1 MGLFSFI
8 GDALFGGSKKTTSS
22 TTSGTTNVQP
32 YAPTIPYLNDYLGQT
47 ANLYGA
53 NGAPQFS
60 PMEQQGYDALENLVG
75 SGSGSTGAAIAANN
89 KTLNGDYLS
98 PDTNPYL
105 KDIATRVAGIAGA
118 TNNATFGGKGR
129 TGSGLAGYYAGQGV
143 GDSLTNLYGQNY
155 ANERSNM
162 MTAAGQAPALDAS
175 QYLGPQALISAGQ
188 NISARPYD
196 INQQYGGILSQ
207 IAGLGQ
213 QGQTTGEQQNYRQ
226 SAGLIPTIANSFT
239 NKLFG

>member
-8 GDALFGGSKKTTSS
+8 GDLLGGGKKKTTSS
-22 TTSGTTNVQP
+22 DTSSTVQP
-32 YAPTIPYLNDYLGQT
+32 YAPTIPYINSYLGDT
-47 ANLYGA
+47 ANLYGP

-60 PMEQQGYDALENLVG
+60 PLEQQGYNALIDNVN
-75 SGSGSTGAAIAANN
+75 SGAGNVQPAIDANN

-118 TNNATFGGKGR
+118 TNNTTFGGKGR

-143 GDSLTNLYGQNY
+143 GDSLTNLYGQEY
-155 ANERSNM
+155 DNERTRMGQAVSAAPQL
-162 MTAAGQAPALDAS
+162 AAGSFLA
-175 QYLGPQALISAGQ
+175 PQALISAGQ
-188 NISARPYD
+188 NVSARPYD
-196 INQQYGGILSQ
+196 INQQYGGILSS

-213 QGQTTGEQQNYRQ
+213 QSTGTQQNYRQ
-226 SAGLIPTIANSFT
+226 SAGFIPTIANSFA
-239 NKLFG
+239 NKLFGTT